1 MGMRVSGRAGR
12 TAAAGIAVAGI
23 VGLGLIAIPAGA
35 GAAPALPPVSAEDLV
50 SSVLAAH
57 PGPFGGTVTITNAL
71 GLPAL
76 PNLPQAANGSSTVR
90 VWSDGDGRGRLQLP
104 TASGEQSF
112 VADGQTLWSWNS
124 DGKKVTK
131 APEGKDK
138 IAPEAAAANP
148 AEAAVTAL
156 GALQA
161 TSQIRVDGTAE
172 VAGHAAYELVLAPAP
187 SERTLLRE
195 VRIAVD
201 AEKRTPLRLTV
212 LANGSTTPA
221 LQIGFTDLTFGAQDP
236 ALFTFTPPP
245 GATVE
250 EPKAPAGA
258 PAGKPEKVGGAE
270 PTAVGDGWDTVLV
283 AKMPAQDATKSPAPE
298 GARPGGA
305 MPNLAALGTP
315 VSGTWGKGTLISTAV
330 GSAIITDD
338 GRIAVG
344 AVPEQVLTEAL
355 AK

>member
-1 MGMRVSGRAGR
+1 M
-12 TAAAGIAVAGI
+12 AAGIVVAGV
-23 VGLGLIAIPAGA
+23 VGLGLVAAPAGA
-35 GAAPALPPVSAEDLV
+35 GAAPQLPPVTAEDLV
-50 SSVLAAH
+50 SSVLAAK
-57 PGPFGGTVTITNAL
+57 PGPFGGTIQITNGL
-71 GLPAL
+71 GLPAI
-76 PNLPQAANGSSTVR
+76 PNMPQAANGNSTVR
-90 VWSDGDGRGRLQLP
+90 VWSDGAGRGRVQLP

-112 VADGQTLWSWNS
+112 VADGQTLWSWDS
-124 DGKKVTK
+124 AGRKVTK
-131 APEGKDK
+131 AAEGDK
-138 IAPEAAAANP
+138 KVSPEAAAANP

-156 GALQA
+156 SALRE

-212 LANGSTTPA
+212 LANGSATPA
-221 LQIGFTDLTFGAQDP
+221 LQIGFTDLTFGPQDG
-236 ALFTFTPPP
+236 ALFSFTPPP

-250 EPKAPAGA
+250 QTPQHDGA
-258 PAGKPEKVGGAE
+258 LAAKPEGHTGPE
-270 PTAVGDGWDTVLV
+270 PTVVGTGWDTVVV
-283 AKMPAQDATKSPAPE
+283 AKMPASAAGSAPE
-298 GARPGGA
+298 QRRGGA
-305 MPNLAALGTP
+305 PDLAALGAP
-315 VSGTWGKGTLISTAV
+315 VSGAWGRGQLISTAV